1 MLAGCMIYPN
11 ENFIP
16 QEGIMRKLSF
26 FLLVLVMAGGVVSA
40 GFGKQGRPIPP
51 GIREAEKVS
60 NAPLEPPLPI
70 RRKPPELAQ
79 LRQQAAE
86 LARLSQAVPQ
96 QIDQVA
102 QGQLPKDLNGNLKQI
117 EKLAKRLRS
126 ELAQ

>member
-1 MLAGCMIYPN
+1 
-11 ENFIP
+11 
-16 QEGIMRKLSF
+16 MRKFS
-26 FLLVLVMAGGVVSA
+26 LLILFSALCGMAGAEAS
-40 GFGKQGRPIPP
+40 KQARPIPP
-51 GIREAEKVS
+51 GIREADKAT
-60 NAPLEPPLPI
+60 NAPLEPP
-70 RRKPPELAQ
+70 REMKRKPAELAQ

-126 ELAQ
+126 ELAP

>member
-1 MLAGCMIYPN
+1 
-11 ENFIP
+11 
-16 QEGIMRKLSF
+16 MRKLSF
-26 FLLVLVMAGGVVSA
+26 LVLLLAGVVSA

-51 GIREAEKVS
+51 GIREADKAT
-60 NAPLEPPLPI
+60 NAPLERP
-70 RRKPPELAQ
+70 REMKRKPAELAQ

-86 LARLSQAVPQ
+86 LARLSQAVPP

-126 ELAQ
+126 ELAP

>member
-1 MLAGCMIYPN
+1 
-11 ENFIP
+11 
-16 QEGIMRKLSF
+16 MRKLSISILILAASA
-26 FLLVLVMAGGVVSA
+26 FLAALNV
-40 GFGKQGRPIPP
+40 GKQNPRPIPP
-51 GIREAEKVS
+51 GIREADKAT

-70 RRKPPELAQ
+70 KRKPPELAQ

-86 LARLSQAVPQ
+86 LVRLSQGVPQ

-126 ELAQ
+126 ELAP

>member
-1 MLAGCMIYPN
+1 MIWPN

-16 QEGIMRKLSF
+16 QEDFMRKLSLMV
-26 FLLVLVMAGGVVSA
+26 LLLAGSVVSA
-40 GFGKQGRPIPP
+40 GFGKQGRPRPIPP
-51 GIREAEKVS
+51 GIREAEKAS

-70 RRKPPELAQ
+70 KRKLPELAQ
-79 LRQQAAE
+79 LRQEAAE

-96 QIDQVA
+96 QIDRVA

-126 ELAQ
+126 ELAP